1 MTKQMCNIYE
11 AKKILGIERGKTYAR
26 ITKQKR
32 GENTR
37 QNQNRKEE
45 INTTET
51 EKGAI
56 PKTGKNIIMEST
68 QGEEPE
74 KPKFKESQI
83 REVHSN

>member
-1 MTKQMCNIYE
+1 MTEQKCDISK
-11 AKKILGIERGKTYAR
+11 AKKILGIKRGKTYAR
-26 ITKQKR
+26 ITKRKR

-56 PKTGKNIIMEST
+56 PKT
-68 QGEEPE
+68 E
-74 KPKFKESQI
+74 K
-83 REVHSN
+83 